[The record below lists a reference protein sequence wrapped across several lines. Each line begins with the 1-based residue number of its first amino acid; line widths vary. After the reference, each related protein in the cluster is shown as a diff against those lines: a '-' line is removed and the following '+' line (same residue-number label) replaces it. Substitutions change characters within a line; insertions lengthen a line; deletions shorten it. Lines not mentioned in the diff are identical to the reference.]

1 MQPELILKNL
11 PALFA
16 ALLVAIL
23 FIQSGLD
30 KVFDWKGNMEWLT
43 GHFSKSFLSG
53 FVWIMLAKLTVLEL
67 ATGIASAVGIVYFLV
82 TGSTAV
88 IFWAAT
94 LGALTV
100 VGLFFGQR
108 IAKDYPGAAVLVPYF
123 ILLTALMYLT
133 NPYTRVS

>member
-1 MQPELILKNL
+1 MRKLSSLF
-11 PALFA
+11 ALALLA

-30 KVFDWKGNMEWLT
+30 KVFDWKGNMKWLT
-43 GHFSKSFLSG
+43 GHFSKTFLSR

-67 ATGIASAVGIVYFLV
+67 ATGLASLAGIVYFLL
-82 TGSTAV
+82 TGSTVV

-100 VGLFFGQR
+100 IGLFFGQR
-108 IAKDYPGAAVLVPYF
+108 VAKDYPGAAVLVPYF

-133 NPYTRVS
+133 NPYTKLS